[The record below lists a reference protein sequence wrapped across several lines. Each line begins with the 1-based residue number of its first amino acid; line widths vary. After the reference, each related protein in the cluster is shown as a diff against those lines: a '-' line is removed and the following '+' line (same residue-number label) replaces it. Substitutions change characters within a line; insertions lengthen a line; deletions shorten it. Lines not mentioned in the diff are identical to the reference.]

1 MKNQKVIITAL
12 TLFILAANILA
23 QSGGNFTIQ
32 QSVIAGGGGQNST
45 GGTFSVDGTVGQ
57 AAAGGALSG
66 GSFSVSSGFW
76 NFNSAPVSQ
85 TYEADVFPRPNGD
98 NFVDSDDIQE
108 IRRFALGLDSASL
121 GGEYQR
127 ADCSFRNTLGDGYID
142 SDDVVQARRYALGL
156 DTLQLAGG
164 PSAPPPIAPPAAD
177 EQTTQTTTFTQATDK
192 LALRPFGKPLAAP
205 AAFRVDAQN
214 TSAGATLTVP
224 IRVDTVGNEAGYT
237 FSIAFDSTKLT
248 SPTVMIGN
256 GGGDVI
262 FNANNAGQ
270 IGFSVTSFS
279 GGTIAAGN
287 NIALVNV
294 TFTVAAGATAGTTP
308 ITFTDTPARRKASG
322 TDPNNPITQPTYAAG
337 TITIGGATAAGATIG
352 GRVLTTDGR
361 GIRNALVTITN
372 SNGET
377 RTTQTSTFGYFRFS
391 DTAVGA
397 TYTITVT
404 AKRFTFS
411 QPTQVHTPFG
421 EINDIE
427 FVANQP

>member
-57 AAAGGALSG
+57 AAAGGGLSG

-177 EQTTQTTTFTQATDK
+177 EQTAQTTTFTQATDK
-192 LALRPFGKPLAAP
+192 LALQPFGKPLAAP

-294 TFTVAAGATAGTTP
+294 TFTVAAGCNSRHDTDHVYGYTGEAKGIGNRSEQSDHTA
-308 ITFTDTPARRKASG
+308 DLCRRDDHDWRSDGGRCNHRRTGVDDGRTRHQKCFSDNNKFQRRDADDADKHVRLFPVQRYCGRCNIYDYRHRETLYIQS
-322 TDPNNPITQPTYAAG
+322 TDPGSYA
-337 TITIGGATAAGATIG
+337 
-352 GRVLTTDGR
+352 VW
-361 GIRNALVTITN
+361 RNQ
-372 SNGET
+372 
-377 RTTQTSTFGYFRFS
+377 R
-391 DTAVGA
+391 
-397 TYTITVT
+397 
-404 AKRFTFS
+404 
-411 QPTQVHTPFG
+411 H
-421 EINDIE
+421 
-427 FVANQP
+427 